1 MTPEQTLNIDGLDY
15 PLSTLSDAAKS
26 QLQMLHS
33 IAKSAPGSG
42 PEISAESF
50 VAHAHKVA

>member
-15 PLSTLSDAAKS
+15 PLSTLSDATIS